1 MFATQQAS
9 GKSSHTAELRR
20 VTTTQKLGL
29 PEGIQLGAS
38 LSVTNPAD
46 IQHDPAQ
53 HQESPRS
60 FPEQLS
66 TASCSRSHHFAS
78 PFAVSSSSINLPQLA
93 AVDPAISTSVSQAHV
108 VNSNQYKPLPLIPP
122 YALSASASA
131 ATSVP
136 NSSSSSI
143 SAAESSGGSSRQRP
157 PPLQLS
163 LPPTLGL
170 PLFSAYPVTSSRR
183 RSSGTSTQP
192 PSSYKGKEREAYLQD
207 SRDGLSLPN
216 SSDTSIF
223 ATNHTHDRRRSYHGF
238 ESNNSLS
245 HRRSSM
251 SHSLTRHHGP
261 PLSHSAHFAQP
272 LQSQVSS
279 HCHPPSQ
286 NPEPSPIL
294 EETPFTPTTRRKRAL
309 TLEQQNAPTV
319 SMDLSADGRRRSV
332 DQANRASA
340 PLDIGIS
347 SGWLPPGAL
356 PAVNPASKSTF
367 ELTAK
372 SQYDALGGIDDRIGS
387 PVNVIRVSD
396 PATSTQS
403 SSAHKTIAL
412 TPNVIPGAAN
422 EANVLN
428 EPFPW
433 ASTSDAMF
441 TLQSV
446 STIAAGVPLA
456 SPAPSQRSHAAAN
469 DFFSSK
475 TLLPGSLGLTGEIDR
490 EVYAPRGPH
499 GMDFPAL
506 QIDTSGRPHA
516 EHSDEVHSPLQMS
529 PDLERSAFVDQ
540 GMSMPSLTETS
551 SGACTAEF
559 LLSSASTSLSR
570 STKNGKEKEHNGSIQ
585 VVQDGH
591 QDISQQLSLALETQ
605 LETKKSRVDK
615 RKYILVE
622 LIETEM
628 AYTDHLRD
636 LVHIYLPQLA
646 ALSIVSPSQHATIG
660 RNLKEML
667 YFHEQLTN
675 RMVDVLKEEGFGTNL
690 TTIPGMEESVQV
702 ERIARKIAAVFVEDA
717 SGFDMYDKYC
727 SGAAAANN
735 VIRDLQF
742 RPEWTAFEKRCRI
755 VIATRSNTPLQQ
767 VLAEDNPHFQPSSM
781 PPPTVSSVPSRLM
794 LRDLLILPVQRI
806 CRYPLV
812 LSALMNTAAPPSP
825 SQEGVFTSQSAL
837 DVGVDVE
844 RAMYVMQNSAAR
856 ANVANRRSMVLARTA
871 IIARRLEYH
880 PSTVKVRYMGAF
892 LYYGFLVLAKV
903 KKAEHYEIKHY
914 LPLQMF
920 EMVDVT
926 EGFLPHSIRL
936 SFRDHHIEL
945 AAACA
950 EEKNVWATAL
960 CEARDNSTISPFDLP
975 CSVAYGAARS
985 RRGSTFQPGEA
996 SALSP
1001 KRYSLGLTDFGLPGS
1016 NSFGSDD
1023 HDDLG
1028 WKVPDSPHSP
1038 TVPMSPMRR
1047 EGFPHR
1053 TPSRI
1058 LMRRAS
1064 PLYRLSIDSN
1074 LQDVV
1079 CDECNIARAAGRQ
1092 MAHDAF
1098 GIQFSPATTSAPGT
1112 LRSRLSMKDSS
1123 VMRRRRSYVDVRSSA
1138 STDTVTSTA
1147 TVTNSISRA
1156 MSGYGNNMASSFR
1169 RGFSI
1174 SSQEGHKPRNRLSTG
1189 SLEGNL
1195 YSGADSTTDI
1205 DILSSHVLPSI
1216 GNHRALSDDHT
1227 RTTAIS
1233 VAQQRAMQSDQLHDR
1248 ARSQSEI
1255 MRRRS
1260 MQNLTILNTPMLSG
1274 SETDHEGNRGGA
1286 LESGASGATTP
1297 SHGGEY
1303 TTVDVFALGA
1313 GLTNALSSASCSTRP
1328 GLLSRTMS
1336 FASQKRSRSGIFSSD
1351 SVFGGSRRNSVD
1363 HAKALPS
1370 NALTFS
1376 PIQADSKPA
1385 LASVPGSPTGSLQ
1398 PTAAPI
1404 TLGFPNASDK
1414 GSGSSEF
1421 PSTPLGIVQKLES
1434 APKSTPSLVSESPST
1449 NTSDA
1454 EDAASSVSIGAADR
1468 TAVPK
1473 RRRSVRF
1480 LHRLNKF
1487 TSLSAGNP
1495 DK

>member
-1 MFATQQAS
+1 MFAHAIQHTV
-9 GKSSHTAELRR
+9 GESSHDNAELRR
-20 VTTTQKLGL
+20 VTTTQKFGL

-38 LSVTNPAD
+38 LSSTNFADDQQDSPQHRDLYLHNPPSNAAEPAD
-46 IQHDPAQ
+46 TVIPPKL
-53 HQESPRS
+53 EIVIPT
-60 FPEQLS
+60 P
-66 TASCSRSHHFAS
+66 
-78 PFAVSSSSINLPQLA
+78 SSS
-93 AVDPAISTSVSQAHV
+93 VTHTHG
-108 VNSNQYKPLPLIPP
+108 VNTHRYKPLPHIPP
-122 YALSASASA
+122 
-131 ATSVP
+131 
-136 NSSSSSI
+136 SSPT
-143 SAAESSGGSSRQRP
+143 AETSGGPSRRSLP
-157 PPLQLS
+157 P

-207 SRDGLSLPN
+207 PQNGLLPLN
-216 SSDTSIF
+216 SSDALNF
-223 ATNHTHDRRRSYHGF
+223 AANQSRDRRRSYHGF
-238 ESNNSLS
+238 ESDNSLS

-272 LQSQVSS
+272 LQSQVLS
-279 HCHPPSQ
+279 HSDPPSQ
-286 NPEPSPIL
+286 HSEPSPIS
-294 EETPFTPTTRRKRAL
+294 EETPFTPTPRRKRAL
-309 TLEQQNAPTV
+309 TLEQNTAV
-319 SMDLSADGRRRSV
+319 ASNDSSAVGRRRSV
-332 DQANRASA
+332 DQATRASA

-387 PVNVIRVSD
+387 PVNVIRVAD
-396 PATSTQS
+396 QS
-403 SSAHKTIAL
+403 
-412 TPNVIPGAAN
+412 PGAALILQ
-422 EANVLN
+422 VSDDQ
-428 EPFPW
+428 PYPW
-433 ASTSDAMF
+433 TNTSDAMF

-446 STIAAGVPLA
+446 STIAAGVPLV
-456 SPAPSQRSHAAAN
+456 SPAPSQRSHPAVN

-475 TLLPGSLGLTGEIDR
+475 TLLPGSLGLTEEIDKK
-490 EVYAPRGPH
+490 VYAPIDPREI
-499 GMDFPAL
+499 DYPAL
-506 QIDTSGRPHA
+506 QIDTTGRPHT
-516 EHSDEVHSPLQMS
+516 EHSGETHSPMQMS
-529 PDLERSAFVDQ
+529 PDLERSGFVDQ
-540 GMSMPSLTETS
+540 GMSMPSMTETS

-570 STKNGKEKEHNGSIQ
+570 STKNGKEKDTDGGIQ
-585 VVQDGH
+585 VVQHGQ
-591 QDISQQLSLALETQ
+591 QDISEQLSLALETQ
-605 LETKKSRVDK
+605 LETSKSRVDK

-646 ALSIVSPSQHATIG
+646 ALSIVSPSAHTAIG

-667 YFHEQLTN
+667 YFHEQLIN

-690 TTIPGMEESVQV
+690 TTIPGMEESVRV

-735 VIRDLQF
+735 IIRDLQH
-742 RPEWTAFEKRCRI
+742 RPEWAAFEKRCRI
-755 VIATRSNTPLQQ
+755 VIATRSNTPLHQ
-767 VLAEDNPHFQPSSM
+767 VLAEDNPNFQPSSM

-825 SQEGVFTSQSAL
+825 SQEGCFTYQSAL

-844 RAMYVMQNSAAR
+844 RAMSVMQNSASR
-856 ANVANRRSMVLARTA
+856 ANIANRRSMVLARTA

-880 PSTVKVRYMGAF
+880 PVRYMGAF

-950 EEKNVWATAL
+950 EEKSVWATAL

-975 CSVAYGAARS
+975 CSVAYGAVRS
-985 RRGSTFQPGEA
+985 RRESTFQPGEA
-996 SALSP
+996 LPVSGVSP
-1001 KRYSLGLTDFGLPGS
+1001 KRYSLAVTDFGLHGS

-1023 HDDLG
+1023 HDDTG
-1028 WKVPDSPHSP
+1028 DRAPDSPRSP
-1038 TVPMSPMRR
+1038 AIPMSPMRR

-1092 MAHDAF
+1092 MANDVF
-1098 GIQFSPATTSAPGT
+1098 GVQSPTTTSAPGT
-1112 LRSRLSMKDSS
+1112 LRNRLSMKDSNL
-1123 VMRRRRSYVDVRSSA
+1123 VRRRRSYVDVRSSA
-1138 STDTVTSTA
+1138 STETVASTA

-1156 MSGYGNNMASSFR
+1156 MSGYGNNMASSFK

-1174 SSQEGHKPRNRLSTG
+1174 SSQDGHKPKNRLSTG
-1189 SLEGNL
+1189 SMEGNL
-1195 YSGADSTTDI
+1195 YSGADSAI
-1205 DILSSHVLPSI
+1205 DNAVSFSHVLPSPER
-1216 GNHRALSDDHT
+1216 NDRTLSDEHT
-1227 RTTAIS
+1227 RTLAIRTAH
-1233 VAQQRAMQSDQLHDR
+1233 QQAMQSDQLDDR
-1248 ARSQSEI
+1248 ARSQSEV

-1260 MQNLTILNTPMLSG
+1260 MQNLTSMWKPRHNRANSVPVSPVHNVAMLSG
-1274 SETDHEGNRGGA
+1274 SETDHEASRGGA

-1297 SHGGEY
+1297 SHAGEY
-1303 TTVDVFALGA
+1303 TTIDVFALGA
-1313 GLTNALSSASCSTRP
+1313 GLTNALSSASGLARP

-1336 FASQKRSRSGIFSSD
+1336 FASQKRSRSGIFSSEA
-1351 SVFGGSRRNSVD
+1351 VFGGSRRNSVD
-1363 HAKALPS
+1363 HTKGLPS

-1376 PIQADSKPA
+1376 PIPVDVKPA
-1385 LASVPGSPTGSLQ
+1385 LPSVPGSPTGSLKR
-1398 PTAAPI
+1398 
-1404 TLGFPNASDK
+1404 TLEPVTLDFPQAFDKVTTPPVFCTIPSPSDK
-1414 GSGSSEF
+1414 EE
-1421 PSTPLGIVQKLES
+1421 KLEHV
-1434 APKSTPSLVSESPST
+1434 PKSTASFPNESAST
-1449 NTSDA
+1449 NTSDV
-1454 EDAASSVSIGAADR
+1454 EDAASTASTDTADHL
-1468 TAVPK
+1468 TVPK

-1480 LHRLNKF
+1480 FQRLNQF
-1487 TSLSAGNP
+1487 TSLSAGNA